1 MSRKFNFNFLLVCFF
16 LVASISTAQENITLK
31 GNELFGSLSARQI
44 GPAVMSGRISDV
56 TGHPS
61 NGRIIYGGA
70 AGGGVWKSTNG
81 GTTFKSVFDN
91 YNQSIGVIEVDPS
104 NPDNVVWVGT
114 GETWV
119 RNSVSYGDGLYK
131 TTDGGTTW
139 NKVGFENSDRISGIA
154 INPTNSAELY
164 VGVLGALWGD
174 SDERGV
180 YKTTDGGQT
189 WTNVLAGMKDTGCS
203 DLFMDPKDPNTLYAA
218 FWQVRRTAHSFSSG
232 GPNSALYK
240 TTDGG
245 KSWNKIHN
253 GFPGGDLGRIA
264 IAVAPSDPTILYS
277 VIESKEKKGLY
288 RSDDSGNSWT
298 FMNGDFEL
306 TVRPFY
312 FSRIVVDPKNP
323 DVVVKAGLYGSISRD
338 GGKTFRN
345 LGAMHADIH
354 DIWFDINDSDR
365 FYVATDGGLYRTW
378 DGGTTMEM
386 VESLP
391 VSQFYHVSV
400 DNDEPYKIYGG
411 LQDNGSWFGPSAS
424 PGGIEPGDWRS
435 VGAGDGFRVY
445 RHPTKKIVYSEMQ
458 GADNI
463 WRYDVEKN
471 NIKNIRPFP
480 GKDEPKYRFNWN
492 TPIQISPH
500 HPDRI
505 YVGSQFL
512 LRSNDMGN
520 NWERISPDLT
530 TNDPTKQTQSSSG
543 GISTDNSGAENHTTI
558 FTIAE
563 SPLDENIIWVG
574 TDDGNVQVTQD
585 GGKTWTNVVANI
597 PGLPKNTW
605 TYHIQ
610 PGNFGK
616 GTAYAV
622 FDGHSQNDYKPY
634 AYKTTDFGKTW
645 TSVISDDVEGF
656 ARHILE
662 DLENENLLFLGTELG
677 LFVSIDGGKNWSKF
691 TNNMPA
697 ASVHYLAMH
706 PKTNDLVIA
715 THGRGIIIIDDI
727 SPLRQIHDGMLN
739 EELYF
744 LKSPPIVMWEESNF
758 GGSSQAITFVGPN
771 PDRSA
776 KIIYYLKK
784 RHTFGAMSLD
794 ILDMEGNKIISLDP
808 GKQKGI
814 NIVRWSYAGKAPK
827 VAKGKTFAFGG
838 FGAPRVPAGTYR
850 VLIKKGK
857 EQYES
862 TIELAYDQRSEISLE
877 SRKAQEKMARE
888 LAGMTEDLA
897 YLVYKVDHY
906 LDFAEKIK
914 ANDPKSAKSM
924 TAFTNELNKL
934 KERLVITTGDNYVD
948 TAEPELREKISQLY
962 GVVISNYDKPSA
974 IQEETKNTLDKT
986 LKDSQRSFE
995 SIVAKHQK
1003 NIEKFT
1009 KSANLEFPKIDD
1021 FTAFIEK

>member
-1 MSRKFNFNFLLVCFF
+1 MSKKSNFNFLVVFF
-16 LVASISTAQENITLK
+16 YLIASGSFAQENITLK

-44 GPAVMSGRISDV
+44 GPAVMSGRISDL
-56 TGHPS
+56 TGHPT
-61 NGRIIYGGA
+61 NGRIIYAGA

-81 GTTFKSVFDN
+81 GTTFKSIFDN

-119 RNSVSYGDGLYK
+119 RNSVSYGNGLYK

-154 INPTNSAELY
+154 INPENSSEMY

-174 SDERGV
+174 SEERGV

-218 FWQVRRTAHSFSSG
+218 FWQVRRTAYSFSSG

-245 KSWNKIHN
+245 KTWTKIHN
-253 GFPGGDLGRIA
+253 GFPGGELGRIA
-264 IAVAPSDPTILYS
+264 IAIAPSDPNILYS
-277 VIESKEKKGLY
+277 AIESKEKKGLY
-288 RSDDSGNSWT
+288 RSEDAGNSWT

-312 FSRIVVDPKNP
+312 FSRMVVDPKNS
-323 DVVVKAGLYGSISRD
+323 DVVVKAGLSGSISRD
-338 GGKTFRN
+338 GGKTFKN
-345 LGAMHADIH
+345 LGAMHSDIH
-354 DIWFDINDSDR
+354 DVWFDIHDSDR

-411 LQDNGSWFGPSAS
+411 LQDNGSWFGPSSS
-424 PGGIEPGDWRS
+424 PGGIEPGDWVS

-530 TNDPTKQTQSSSG
+530 TNDPAKQNQSSSG

-558 FTIAE
+558 FSIAE

-574 TDDGNVQVTQD
+574 TDDGNVQVTKD
-585 GGKTWTNVVANI
+585 GGKTWANVVSNV
-597 PGLPKNTW
+597 PDLPKNTW
-605 TYHIQ
+605 AYHIQ

-622 FDGHSQNDYKPY
+622 FDGHAQNDFRPY
-634 AYKTTDFGKTW
+634 AYKTTDFGITW
-645 TSVISDDVEGF
+645 TSIITEDVHGF
-656 ARHILE
+656 AKHILE
-662 DLENENLLFLGTELG
+662 DHENENLLFLGTELG
-677 LFVSIDGGKNWSKF
+677 LFISIDGGKNWSKF
-691 TNNMPA
+691 TNNMPS
-697 ASVHYLAMH
+697 ASVHYMALH
-706 PKTNDLVIA
+706 PKTNDLVLA

-727 SPLRQIHDGMLN
+727 SPLRQIKPEMLN
-739 EELYF
+739 EEVYF
-744 LKSPPIVMWEESNF
+744 LKSPPMVMWEESDF
-758 GGSSQAITFVGPN
+758 GGSSQAVTFVGPN
-771 PDRSA
+771 PDKSG

-784 RHTFGAMSLD
+784 RHTFGAMTLEIFD
-794 ILDMEGNKIISLDP
+794 ADDNKIASLDP

-814 NIVRWSYAGKAPK
+814 NIVRWSFTGKAPK
-827 VAKGKTFAFGG
+827 VAKGKTFSFGG
-838 FGAPRVPAGTYR
+838 FGAPRVPAGTYK
-850 VLIKKGK
+850 VVMKKGK
-857 EQYES
+857 EQYE
-862 TIELAYDQRSEISLE
+862 TTLELVYDEKAGIPLE
-877 SRKAQEKMARE
+877 SRKAQGKMAKE
-888 LAGMTEDLA
+888 LFDMTQDLA
-897 YLVYKVDHY
+897 YLVYQLDSY
-906 LDFAEKIK
+906 LEFAEKIK
-914 ANDPKSAKSM
+914 ASDPKSSKSM
-924 TAFTNELNKL
+924 IALINELNKL

-962 GVVISNYDKPSA
+962 GVVISNFDRPSVV
-974 IQEETKNTLDKT
+974 QEEN
-986 LKDSQRSFE
+986 
-995 SIVAKHQK
+995 K
-1003 NIEKFT
+1003 NILHEKLKESQNKFSSIISKHEKNLLRYA
-1009 KSANLEFPKIDD
+1009 KSANLEDLILDD
-1021 FTAFIEK
+1021 FATFIEK

>member
-1 MSRKFNFNFLLVCFF
+1 MLKKYNFNFLVIVFF
-16 LVASISTAQENITLK
+16 LIAGGSFAQENITLK

-44 GPAVMSGRISDV
+44 GPAVMSGRISDIA
-56 TGHPS
+56 GHPN
-61 NGRIIYGGA
+61 NGKIIYAGT

-81 GTTFKSVFDN
+81 GTTFKSIFDN
-91 YNQSIGVIEVDPS
+91 HNQSIGVIEVDPS

-131 TTDGGTTW
+131 TTDGGSTW
-139 NKVGFENSDRISGIA
+139 TNVGFENSDRISGIA
-154 INPTNSAELY
+154 IHPGNPAELY
-164 VGVLGALWGD
+164 VGVLGPLWGD
-174 SDERGV
+174 SEERGV
-180 YKTTDGGQT
+180 YKTSDGGQT

-203 DLFMDPKDPNTLYAA
+203 DLFMDPKDPNVLYAA
-218 FWQVRRTAHSFSSG
+218 FWQVRRTAYSFSSG
-232 GPNSALYK
+232 GSNSSLYK

-245 KSWNKIHN
+245 KTWNKIHN
-253 GFPGGDLGRIA
+253 GFPGGELGRIA
-264 IAVAPSDPTILYS
+264 IAVAPSNPKILYS

-288 RSDDSGNSWT
+288 RSDDAGNSWT

-323 DVVVKAGLYGSISRD
+323 DVLVKAGLSGSISRD
-338 GGKTFRN
+338 GGKTFKN
-345 LGAMHADIH
+345 LGAMHSDIH
-354 DIWFDINDSDR
+354 DVWFDINDSDR

-386 VESLP
+386 VENLP

-424 PGGIEPGDWRS
+424 PGGIEPGDWVS

-492 TPIQISPH
+492 TPLQISTH

-505 YVGSQFL
+505 YTGSQFL

-530 TNDPTKQTQSSSG
+530 TNDLAKQNQSSSG

-574 TDDGNVQVTQD
+574 TDDGNVQVTKD

-597 PGLPKNTW
+597 PDLPKNTW

-622 FDGHSQNDYKPY
+622 FDGHSQNDFKPY
-634 AYKTTDFGKTW
+634 AYKTTDFGLTW
-645 TSVISDDVEGF
+645 TSVISEDVHGVVK
-656 ARHILE
+656 HILE

-677 LFVSIDGGKNWSKF
+677 LFISIDGGKNWSKF
-691 TNNMPA
+691 TNNMP
-697 ASVHYLAMH
+697 SVPVHYMAMH
-706 PKTNDLVIA
+706 PTTNDLVLA

-727 SPLRQIHDGMLN
+727 SPLRQIRSEMLN
-739 EELYF
+739 EEVYF
-744 LKSPPIVMWEESNF
+744 LKSPPIVMREESDF
-758 GGSSQAITFVGPN
+758 GGSSQAVTFVGPN
-771 PDRSA
+771 PDKSG

-784 RHTFGAMSLD
+784 RHTFGAMTVEIFDGSN
-794 ILDMEGNKIISLDP
+794 NKIISLDP

-814 NIVRWSYAGKAPK
+814 NIVRWGFTGKAPK
-827 VAKGKTFAFGG
+827 VAKGKTFSFGG
-838 FGAPRVPAGTYR
+838 FGAPRVPAGTYK
-850 VLIKKGK
+850 VVMKKGK
-857 EQYES
+857 EQFE
-862 TIELAYDQRSEISLE
+862 TTLELVYDERAGISLE
-877 SRKAQEKMARE
+877 SRKAQEKMAKE
-888 LAGMTEDLA
+888 LFDMTQDLA
-897 YLVYKVDHY
+897 YLVYQVDSY
-906 LDFAEKIK
+906 LDYAEKIK
-914 ANDPKSAKSM
+914 ASDPKSSKSM
-924 TAFTNELNKL
+924 TAIINDLNKL

-962 GVVISNYDKPSA
+962 GIVIANFDRPSV
-974 IQEETKNTLDKT
+974 IQEENKNTLNEK
-986 LKDSQRSFE
+986 LKESQ
-995 SIVAKHQK
+995 
-1003 NIEKFT
+1003 NKFT
-1009 KSANLEFPKIDD
+1009 SIISKHEKNLLRYAKSANIENLILDD
-1021 FTAFIEK
+1021 FVTFIEK

>member
-1 MSRKFNFNFLLVCFF
+1 MLKKLNFNFF
-16 LVASISTAQENITLK
+16 LICIFLFVSNSNAQENITLK

-44 GPAVMSGRISDV
+44 GPAVMSGRISDI
-56 TGHPS
+56 TGHPT
-61 NGRIIYGGA
+61 NNRVIYAGA
-70 AGGGVWKSTNG
+70 AGGGVWKSNNG
-81 GTTFKSVFDN
+81 GTTFKSIFDN
-91 YNQSIGVIEVDPS
+91 HNQSIGIIEVDPS

-114 GETWV
+114 GETWA
-119 RNSVSYGDGLYK
+119 RNSVSFGDGLYK
-131 TTDGGTTW
+131 TTDGGSTW

-154 INPTNSAELY
+154 INPNNSDELY

-174 SDERGV
+174 SEERGV
-180 YKTTDGGQT
+180 YKTSDGGQT
-189 WTNVLAGMKDTGCS
+189 WTNVLAGMKDSGCS

-218 FWQVRRTAHSFSSG
+218 FWQVRRTAYSFSSG

-245 KSWNKIHN
+245 KSWDKIHN
-253 GFPGGDLGRIA
+253 GFPSGDLGRIA
-264 IAVAPSDPTILYS
+264 ITVAPSDPSILYS

-288 RSDDSGNSWT
+288 RSEDAGKSWA

-338 GGKTFRN
+338 GGKTFKN
-345 LGAMHADIH
+345 LGSMHADIH
-354 DIWFDINDSDR
+354 DIWFDIKDSDR

-378 DGGTTMEM
+378 DGGNTMEM

-411 LQDNGSWFGPSAS
+411 LQDNGSWFGPSSS

-471 NIKNIRPFP
+471 VIKNIRPFP
-480 GKDEPKYRFNWN
+480 NQDEPKYRFNWN

-530 TNDPTKQTQSSSG
+530 TNDLSKQNQSASG

-585 GGKTWTNVVANI
+585 GGKNWTNVVANI
-597 PGLPKNTW
+597 PDLPKNTW

-622 FDGHSQNDYKPY
+622 FEGHAQNDYKPY
-634 AYKTTDFGKTW
+634 AYKTIDFGKTW
-645 TSVISDDVEGF
+645 SSIISEDVHGF

-677 LFVSIDGGKNWSKF
+677 LFVSIDGGQNWSKF
-691 TNNMPA
+691 ANNMPA
-697 ASVHYLAMH
+697 ASVHYMAMH
-706 PKTNDLVIA
+706 PKTNDLVLA
-715 THGRGIIIIDDI
+715 THGRGVIIIDDI
-727 SPLRQIHDGMLN
+727 SPLRQIKPEMLN
-739 EELYF
+739 EEVYF

-784 RHTFGAMSLD
+784 RHTFGAMSLE
-794 ILDMEGNKIISLDP
+794 ILDQEGNKVISLDP

-814 NIVRWSYAGKAPK
+814 NIVRWSFTGKAPK
-827 VAKGKTFAFGG
+827 VAKGKTFAIGG
-838 FGAPRVPAGTYR
+838 SGAPRVPAGTYK
-850 VLIKKGK
+850 VVMKKGK

-862 TIELAYDQRSEISLE
+862 TIELVYDQRSEIPLE
-877 SRKAQEKMARE
+877 SRKAQEKLTRE
-888 LAGMTEDLA
+888 LSDMTQDLA
-897 YLVYKVDHY
+897 YLVYKVDSY
-906 LDFAEKIK
+906 LDYAEKIK
-914 ANDPKSAKSM
+914 TNDPKSNKSM
-924 TAFTNELNKL
+924 TTLINELNKL

-948 TAEPELREKISQLY
+948 TAEPELREKISKLY
-962 GVVISNYDKPSA
+962 GLVISNFDKPSSN
-974 IQEETKNTLDKT
+974 QEETKNTLNKT
-986 LKDSQRSFE
+986 LKDSQNTFE
-995 SIVAKHQK
+995 SVIAKHQK
-1003 NIEKFT
+1003 SLDKFA
-1009 KSANLEFPKIDD
+1009 KNAGLESLKIDD
-1021 FTAFIEK
+1021 FGTFIEK

>member
-1 MSRKFNFNFLLVCFF
+1 MLKKYNFNFLLIGFF
-16 LVASISTAQENITLK
+16 LIAGHSFAQENITLK

-44 GPAVMSGRISDV
+44 GPAVMSGRITDIA
-56 TGHPS
+56 GHPS
-61 NGRIIYGGA
+61 NNRIIYAGT

-81 GTTFKSVFDN
+81 GATFKSIFDD
-91 YNQSIGVIEVDPS
+91 YNQSVGIIEVDPN

-119 RNSVSYGDGLYK
+119 RNSVSFGDGLYK
-131 TTDGGTTW
+131 TVDGGNTW
-139 NKVGFENSDRISGIA
+139 NKIGLENSDRISGIA
-154 INPTNSAELY
+154 INPNNSDEVY

-174 SDERGV
+174 SDDRGV
-180 YKTTDGGQT
+180 YKTSDGGQT
-189 WTNVLAGMKDTGCS
+189 WTNILAGMKDTGCS

-218 FWQVRRTAHSFSSG
+218 FWQVRRTAYSFSSG

-245 KSWNKIHN
+245 KTWDKIHN
-253 GFPGGDLGRIA
+253 GFPSGDLGRIA
-264 IAVAPSDPTILYS
+264 IGVAPSDPNILYS
-277 VIESKEKKGLY
+277 VIESKDKKGLY
-288 RSDDSGNSWT
+288 RSEDAGKSWT

-306 TVRPFY
+306 AVRPFY
-312 FSRIVVDPKNP
+312 FSRIVVDPKNS
-323 DVVVKAGLYGSISRD
+323 DVLVKAGLSGSISRD
-338 GGKTFRN
+338 GGKTFKN
-345 LGAMHADIH
+345 LGAMHSDIH
-354 DIWFDINDSDR
+354 DVWFDIHDSDR

-411 LQDNGSWFGPSAS
+411 LQDNGSWFGPSSS
-424 PGGIEPGDWRS
+424 PGGIEPGDWVS

-530 TNDPTKQTQSSSG
+530 TNDPAKQNQSSSG
-543 GISTDNSGAENHTTI
+543 GISNDNSGAENHTTI

-563 SPLDENIIWVG
+563 SPLDENVIWVG

-585 GGKTWTNVVANI
+585 GGKTWTNVVGNI
-597 PGLPKNTW
+597 PDLPKNTW
-605 TYHIQ
+605 AYHIQ

-622 FDGHSQNDYKPY
+622 FDGHAQNDFKPY
-634 AYKTTDFGKTW
+634 AYKTTDFGLTW
-645 TSVISDDVEGF
+645 TSVISKDVHGF
-656 ARHILE
+656 AKHILE

-677 LFVSIDGGKNWSKF
+677 LFVSIDEGKNWSKF
-691 TNNMPA
+691 TNNMPS
-697 ASVHYLAMH
+697 ASVHYMAMH
-706 PKTNDLVIA
+706 PKTNDLVLA

-727 SPLRQIHDGMLN
+727 SPLRQIRPEILN
-739 EELYF
+739 EEVYF
-744 LKSPPIVMWEESNF
+744 LKSPPMVMWEESDF
-758 GGSSQAITFVGPN
+758 GGSSQAVTFVGPN
-771 PDRSA
+771 PDKSG

-784 RHTFGAMSLD
+784 RHTFGAMTLEIFD
-794 ILDMEGNKIISLDP
+794 DNGKKITSLDP

-814 NIVRWSYAGKAPK
+814 NIVGWSFTGKAPK
-827 VAKGKTFAFGG
+827 VAKGKTFSFGG
-838 FGAPRVPAGTYR
+838 FGAPRVPAGTYK
-850 VLIKKGK
+850 VVMKKGK
-857 EQYES
+857 EQFE
-862 TIELAYDQRSEISLE
+862 TTLELVYDERAGISLE
-877 SRKAQEKMARE
+877 SRKAQGKMAKE
-888 LAGMTEDLA
+888 LFDMTQDLA
-897 YLVYKVDHY
+897 YLVYQVDSY
-906 LDFAEKIK
+906 LDYAEKIK
-914 ANDPKSAKSM
+914 ASDPKSSKSM
-924 TAFTNELNKL
+924 TAFINELNEL

-962 GVVISNYDKPSA
+962 GVVIANFDRPSV
-974 IQEETKNTLDKT
+974 IQEENKNTLNEK
-986 LKDSQRSFE
+986 LKESQ
-995 SIVAKHQK
+995 
-1003 NIEKFT
+1003 NKFT
-1009 KSANLEFPKIDD
+1009 SIISKHEKNLLRYSKSANIENLILDD
-1021 FTAFIEK
+1021 FATFIEK